1 MKDLEGGRSFHT
13 RSARHPCSMMIHVP
27 RILILVASCLTVI
40 SCLVLVVLAA
50 DFSGPVVS
58 VLDGNTVE
66 VLHNTN
72 EKYAP

>member
-1 MKDLEGGRSFHT
+1 
-13 RSARHPCSMMIHVP
+13 MMIHVP
-27 RILILVASCLTVI
+27 RILILVASCLTII